1 MAYVTAV
8 KADDLPL
15 LVKLHAEP
23 TQRFGKMP
31 GGIMSD
37 QHPYV
42 PVPEEC
48 RRALASRLPYL
59 TDSVLN
65 ELRATELAYRD
76 GTIPPVE
83 PPIWISRSVGAAL
96 DAMSL
101 ESADEIVDTLSVART
116 TGARRARQG
125 VPIAALT
132 RAYHVGGRL
141 INSTVAQWAAEQGL
155 AAERSAAFM
164 DTVLTVAEQHSL
176 AAINAY
182 QELRRSLPAASAA
195 EGLLHAL
202 LNGETSAVVAGELA
216 RELALPEHGRYA
228 VIVLRPGAPGGPS
241 QPLAEL
247 PAWIAGLR
255 TVWQAHHD
263 AAFGIVVL
271 KDAAPGVLGD
281 GLPATGVRIGISAAV
296 PGLTELGR
304 ARRQAELAE
313 RTLGRGTGVAHFE
326 ERLTQAML
334 AMAPDVALQM
344 QSRVLAPVL
353 ELDEATRDVLLETL
367 RAWRTAEG
375 SMAEAAKALYCH
387 RNTIL
392 YRLRKLERLTRR
404 SLSSPHDMIEIVL
417 AVEAFELAN
426 GVGAARRERGHNLFP

>member
-1 MAYVTAV
+1 
-8 KADDLPL
+8 
-15 LVKLHAEP
+15 
-23 TQRFGKMP
+23 MP
-31 GGIMSD
+31 D
-37 QHPYV
+37 QPPYV

-48 RRALASRLPYL
+48 RQALAGRLTFL
-59 TDSVLN
+59 TESVLS
-65 ELRATELAYRD
+65 ELRATELTYRD

-83 PPIWISRSVGAAL
+83 PPMWISRSVGAAL

-101 ESADEIVDTLSVART
+101 ESAEEITGTLAVART

-125 VPIAALT
+125 VPITALT

-141 INSTVAQWAAEQGL
+141 INSTVVQWAAEQGL
-155 AAERSAAFM
+155 AAEQSAAFV
-164 DTVLTVAEQHSL
+164 DTVLRVAEQHSL
-176 AAINAY
+176 AAINAH
-182 QELRRSLPAASAA
+182 QELRRSSPTVSAA
-195 EGLLHAL
+195 GSLLHAL
-202 LNGETSAVVAGELA
+202 LNGETSAVVASELG
-216 RELALPEHGRYA
+216 RELALPERGRYA
-228 VIVLRPGAPGGPS
+228 VIALRPGLPGGPTL
-241 QPLAEL
+241 PLAEL
-247 PAWIAGLR
+247 PTWISGLR
-255 TVWQAHHD
+255 AVWQTHHD
-263 AAFGIVVL
+263 VTFGVVVL
-271 KDAAPGVLGD
+271 KDAAPGVLDD
-281 GLPATGVRIGISAAV
+281 GLSAAGVRVGISAAV
-296 PGLTELGR
+296 FGLTELGR

-313 RTLGRGTGVAHFE
+313 RTLGRGTGVALFE

-344 QSRVLAPVL
+344 QSQVLAPVL

-417 AVEAFELAN
+417 AAEAFELAH
-426 GVGAARRERGHNLFP
+426 GVGSVRRGTGA